1 MKSFHQIEYI
11 LEKYAGGD
19 QSIGKQVAADRRDR
33 RTTSKLSKLRKD
45 KLQQADRLKSKPAQ
59 GGKSVKRGIQSVM
72 DKTKS
77 KLQSAKSK
85 AGTEA
90 GRGVGRAATGAFK
103 SVFDFKPDTER
114 TDTGQGGMGTAMR
127 NMTNVGKAA
136 ISGAINAPAETLDK
150 KRSTMGGKILA
161 RGKRVLQSKIG
172 IKDKQKSPQGRKVS
186 QGQGNKIAQD
196 LEKKTRE
203 GGKDALTVNQLAK
216 NPGGGKTLPTLTG
229 RMGLKRDQLIKD
241 RESKGLGFGNLSR
254 SDNRKYTDKTGR
266 TQRAPV
272 ASSVGFTAKGA
283 NRETPKET
291 GKNFYQVGN
300 SARRKE
306 DRMNQI
312 AGSKAKQAFKKS
324 SAITK
329 NIVKQDNV
337 IKRAKS
343 LSQTGQDNAAN
354 TPRRGANYFQ
364 RVRQNLKSPDI
375 TSGGKK
381 KMVNLDATSGGKRK
395 GSGKSSTLNPTSSGR
410 NIKKRMAK
418 LTPKDG
424 GAQGQ
429 SRIEKE
435 LGLNDQYTPTKEKT
449 MNLKEL
455 NAIALRKELSNKG
468 IQTKARSFDEIQ
480 QEKIKNK
487 ALQDAKKRG
496 TVMVT
501 NNESYYHW
509 REEFIWETDKKYPDK
524 IKEIKPMS
532 GKNNITI
539 NPEDETSKYKRGY

>member
-1 MKSFHQIEYI
+1 MKSFAKFEYI
-11 LEKYAGGD
+11 SEKYAGGD
-19 QSIGKQVAADRRDR
+19 QSIRQQIAADRKDR
-33 RTTSKLSKLRKD
+33 RTTSKLSRLRQVKN
-45 KLQQADRLKSKPAQ
+45 KKADEIKSNKEYFSSK
-59 GGKSVKRGIQSVM
+59 GMKSVKRGIQSVM

-77 KLQSAKSK
+77 RVKSLKLDKENLKKK
-85 AGTEA
+85 AGSEE
-90 GRGVGRAATGAFK
+90 GRGVGRSATGAFK

-114 TDTGQGGMGTAMR
+114 TDTGGGGMGTAMR

-150 KRSTMGGKILA
+150 KRSTIGGKILG
-161 RGKRVLQSKIG
+161 RGKRVFQSKIG
-172 IKDKQKSPQGRKVS
+172 IKDKQKSPQGRKIS
-186 QGQGNKIAQD
+186 KGQGDKIAQD
-196 LEKKTRE
+196 LEDKTRK
-203 GGKDALTVNQLAK
+203 GDKDALTVNQLAK
-216 NPGGGKTLPTLTG
+216 NPGGGKTLSTQTG
-229 RMGLKRDQLIKD
+229 RMGIKRDQLIKD
-241 RESKGLGFGNLSR
+241 RKAKGLGFGNLSR
-254 SDNRKYTDKTGR
+254 SENRPYTDKTGR

-283 NRETPKET
+283 NRETAQEF
-291 GKNFYQVGN
+291 GKNVYQVGN

-312 AGSKAKQAFKKS
+312 AGSKEKQARKKS

-329 NIVKQDNV
+329 SIVKTDNV
-337 IKRAKS
+337 RKRADS
-343 LSQTGQDNAAN
+343 LSKMGNDT
-354 TPRRGANYFQ
+354 RKRANYLQ
-364 RVRQNLKSPDI
+364 RIRQNLQN
-375 TSGGKK
+375 
-381 KMVNLDATSGGKRK
+381 VNNTTDASSGGKRK
-395 GSGKSSTLNPTSSGR
+395 GRGKSSILNPASSGR
-410 NIKKRMAK
+410 NIKKKMVNRN
-418 LTPKDG
+418 TPKDG

-455 NAIALRKELSNKG
+455 NAIALRKELANKG

-487 ALQDAKKRG
+487 ALENAKKRG

-501 NNESYYHW
+501 NNESYSHW
-509 REEFIWETDKKYPDK
+509 REEFIWETDKKYPEK